1 MGDGRG
7 GGRRRDEKRRGWGRA
22 LFFFFFFFFRAGFSS
37 LSPAPFFCL
46 FAGKTLLNPH
56 KGYRGV
62 CVRVCVRACVLVKR
76 LD

>member
-1 MGDGRG
+1 MAEGGGEGGMRRG
-7 GGRRRDEKRRGWGRA
+7 GGGGG
-22 LFFFFFFFFRAGFSS
+22 LFFFFFFFFTRAGFSA
-37 LSPAPFFCL
+37 LSPAPFLCWS
-46 FAGKTLLNPH
+46 AGKSLLNPH